1 MAILPDSPIDFA
13 AIALEMRS
21 TVARWY
27 NAEIEIIDPNLRE
40 QTWNMATNS
49 YGASTESVVY
59 SGKARVQPISS
70 SQDPDITI
78 GQAGIRAVRIQVPY
92 DAALP
97 LVRKGFQ
104 VRVTDGGEDAV
115 LETIKFVVK
124 SGINSSYGW
133 NRTIE
138 CEADVKSVE

>member
-1 MAILPDSPIDFA
+1 MPISSSNPIDFA
-13 AIALEMRS
+13 AIAVEMRGA
-21 TVARWY
+21 VARWY
-27 NAEIEIIDPNLRE
+27 NADIQIIDPNLRE

-49 YGASTESVVY
+49 YGTNTETIIY
-59 SGKARVQPISS
+59 SGKARVQPIRATLE
-70 SQDPDITI
+70 PDVTI
-78 GQAGIRAVRIQVPY
+78 GQAGIRGVRIQVPY
-92 DAALP
+92 DASVG
-97 LVRKGFQ
+97 LVRKGLQ
-104 VRVTDGGEDAV
+104 VRVTDGGEDSV